1 MENIKEITRA
11 QELNKRGIIFIET
24 QQRED
29 ALKYFNKAID
39 EDADYLGSYYN
50 KAIVYKALEKY
61 DEAIKCY
68 DLILKKDMR
77 QGDAYFQKAN
87 VLFFNKNDVRNAIEL
102 YNKAI
107 FLGVKNETIYFCLGL
122 CSEALGSKEDAL
134 RWIDRAIR
142 INEKR
147 TDYILEKGK
156 LLIEVGRYPEAEKSF
171 DKILMLEA
179 DNEEAYHFKSIVLKQ
194 QGKYTEAF
202 RVLKDGE
209 KLIGEKPIFQYGKA
223 LMFESQGKFQEALDV
238 VENVLKFNGN
248 SILLLGKKGSL
259 LLLLSRGEEAKVCF
273 DKITD
278 LEPENMEAYFNKA
291 GLCIVLQ
298 EFEDASIIFEN
309 IILKAEND
317 NPYKINSYYYRAL
330 TLKKAGKVEEAQVAY
345 KFALKNYNV
354 LSLYYPSDAQLFH
367 LKANTLRDM
376 ERYEE
381 AEEFYEYSIDLNKEM
396 VEVHLNRA
404 KNFIFL
410 CKVDEAKKAVR
421 GALTINP
428 SYKAVV
434 ELSKDLK
441 NYIN

>member
-11 QELNKRGIIFIET
+11 QELNKRGIIFIKT
-24 QQRED
+24 QQGD
-29 ALKYFNKAID
+29 VALKYFNKAID
-39 EDADYLGSYYN
+39 ENAEYLDSYYN
-50 KAIVYKALEKY
+50 KAIVYKASEKF

-68 DLILKKDMR
+68 DIILGKDTR
-77 QGDAYFQKAN
+77 QGDACFEKAN
-87 VLFFNKNDVRNAIEL
+87 ILFFNKNDVKNAIEL

-107 FLGVKNETIYFCLGL
+107 FLGVKNETIYFYLGL
-122 CSEALGSKEDAL
+122 CSEALGSREDAL
-134 RWIDRAIR
+134 TWIDRAMR

-147 TDYILEKGK
+147 TDYILEKAK
-156 LLIEVGRYPEAEKSF
+156 LLIELGRYLEAEKSY
-171 DKILMLEA
+171 DKVLMLEA
-179 DNEEAYHFKSIVLKQ
+179 DNEAAYHFKSIILKQ

-202 RVLKDGE
+202 KVLNDGE
-209 KLIGEKPIFQYGKA
+209 ELIGEILMFQYDKA
-223 LMFESQGKFQEALDV
+223 LIYECQGKFQEAFYV
-238 VENVLKFNGN
+238 IENVLKSNEN
-248 SILLLGKKGSL
+248 NTLLLGKKGSL

-278 LEPENMEAYFNKA
+278 LEPENMEGYFNKA

-298 EFEDASIIFEN
+298 EFEDASTIFEN

-330 TLKKAGKVEEAQVAY
+330 TLKKAGKVDEARVAY

-354 LSLYYPSDAQLFH
+354 LSLYYPYDAQIFH

-396 VEVHLNRA
+396 VEVYLNRA
-404 KNFIFL
+404 KNFISL
-410 CKVDEAKKAVR
+410 CKVDEAKKAV
-421 GALTINP
+421 GVALMINP
-428 SYKAVV
+428 SYKSVV